1 MEIIVFGIFF
11 AIYLAVKI
19 YTTDHETRADKD
31 RLAMVEGI
39 ELFQKKDFENAF
51 NYFDKAVKAN
61 KKSAVALGY
70 RGLCNLQFENYYT
83 AIYDL
88 TQSMQFDNTLYE
100 FQLGKGR
107 AHYALNE
114 WQDALIMFDKAVW
127 YSQRKNV
134 DALRWRAITLLK
146 INKKQK
152 AKADLELAQSL
163 GDKEA
168 TRLLLQLP

>member
-11 AIYLAVKI
+11 AIYLTVKI

-31 RLAMVEGI
+31 RLTMAEGI

-51 NYFDKAVKAN
+51 NYFDEAIKIN
-61 KKSAVALGY
+61 PKSAIALGY
-70 RGLCNLQFENYYT
+70 RGLCNLQFENYHT

-88 TQSMQFDNTLYE
+88 TQSMQFDNTLYD
-100 FQLGKGR
+100 FQMGKGR
-107 AHYALNE
+107 AHYELEE
-114 WQDALIMFDKAVW
+114 WQEALIMFDKAVW

-134 DALRWRAITLLK
+134 DALRCRAIVLLK

-152 AKADLELAQSL
+152 AKADLVLAQSL
-163 GDKEA
+163 GDEDA
-168 TRLLLQLP
+168 ARLLLKL